1 MTPYIEFALFILLP
15 CFLATFLNRFA
26 FKEAIGNLRV
36 VTYKLF
42 RIFIILAIASQIQFK
57 SDLKSFAG
65 GYYAL
70 KFFGY
75 LLIFVLVFDLFL
87 IYPTKTSP
95 NKLMAVS
102 NVALWI
108 VGIIFFTTILDHY
121 YDIQTNTDGKD
132 GRNIWNDEGSFYG
145 LNPGTNLKLL
155 WERRVMPK
163 TDDTYLTKIVDD
175 DQMLFNVFSSIKNSK
190 IVPAKTEVFESLKS
204 SKGSKSLKQFEN

>member
-26 FKEAIGNLRV
+26 FRGAIGNLRV

-42 RIFIILAIASQIQFK
+42 RIFIILAIASQIQFRG
-57 SDLKSFAG
+57 DLKTFAG

-70 KFFGY
+70 KYFGY

-87 IYPTKTSP
+87 IYPNKTSP
-95 NKLMAVS
+95 YKLMAIS

-108 VGIIFFTTILDHY
+108 VGIIFFMTIIDHY

-132 GRNIWNDEGSFYG
+132 GGNIWNDEGSYYG
-145 LNPGTNLKLL
+145 LNPVSNLKLL

-163 TDDTYLTKIVDD
+163 TDDIQFTKVIDD

-190 IVPAKTEVFESLKS
+190 TELGTKTITTITKSPTKEVYS
-204 SKGSKSLKQFEN
+204 SKRVR